1 MKRYN
6 YVVWVGGVDNYF
18 INYSDALRDY
28 NYWIS
33 KGYDDVVLEKI
44 KEK

>member
-1 MKRYN
+1 MKKYN
-6 YVVWVGGVDNYF
+6 YIVWVGGVDNYF
-18 INYSDALRDY
+18 INYSDALGDY